1 MVSISVCIGSACHL
15 KGSPGVIS
23 ELQRLIKERGL
34 DKRVERKASF
44 CLGDCMNGVC
54 VKLNGE
60 LLGRFDIANT
70 EAMFD
75 AKVMPLVLE
84 ENEHEHY

>member
-23 ELQRLIKERGL
+23 EMQRLIKERGL
-34 DKRVERKASF
+34 DERVELKASF
-44 CLGDCMNGVC
+44 CLGNCMNGVC

-60 LLGRFDIANT
+60 LLGRFDFANT

-75 AKVMPLVLE
+75 AMVMPLVLE
-84 ENEHEHY
+84 GNVDEHH